1 MARKPQARSGT
12 RPSLRIRA
20 GDQVQIISG
29 KDRGKTGR
37 VLRTEPRNQRV
48 YVEGMNML
56 KRHMKPQQIPGREQT
71 VGGVIE
77 REGPIHVSNVMILD
91 PKAKS
96 PTRIRVERK
105 DGKRSRVSVRT
116 GAPID

>member
-1 MARKPQARSGT
+1 MARKPKAHSGARLT
-12 RPSLRIRA
+12 LRIRS

-29 KDRGKTGR
+29 KDRGKSGR
-37 VLRTEPRNQRV
+37 VLRTEPRHQRV
-48 YVEGMNML
+48 YVEGMNMV

-77 REGPIHVSNVMILD
+77 REGSIHVSNVMVLD
-91 PKAKS
+91 PKGGN
-96 PTRIRVERK
+96 PTRVRVERK

>member
-1 MARKPQARSGT
+1 MASNTPKSAPKPRM
-12 RPSLRIRA
+12 RIRA
-20 GDQVQIISG
+20 GDQVQVISG

-37 VLRTEPRNQRV
+37 VLRTEPRRQRV

-71 VGGVIE
+71 AGGVIE
-77 REGPIHVSNVMILD
+77 REGSIHVSNVMILD
-91 PKAKS
+91 PKAKG
-96 PTRIRVERK
+96 PTRLRVQRK
-105 DGKRSRVSVRT
+105 DGKRSRIAVRS